1 MKTIRVIAILL
12 LTAFVSMV
20 FPQTNWELDGQIR
33 HRIELD
39 NRDFNSDTNINSYNL
54 LRSRVGLSV
63 EVSDSLSAYFQL
75 QDSRRFGEEQSTLTD
90 GSADNMDLHQAYVQI
105 GHLFNLPVN
114 VKLGRMEVI
123 QGSQRFIGAVGWHNI
138 GRSFDGVIFKWFNG
152 KNYLDVFAFQEVESN
167 AAENDGDKGVYG
179 LNGNFLLN
187 PDVTLQPFFIWQ
199 RTNPN
204 DDLNRFTTGVY
215 VKGKAAGQLAY
226 EADFAYQGGTL
237 ANQDVTAT
245 LAAANVSYTFKS
257 RAKPALKVGV
267 DFVSG
272 DDDFSDEKVKAFDT
286 MYATNHKFYGFMDY
300 FLNLPVNT
308 LGRGLID
315 SYVNVSISPKQK
327 SRLQVIFHR
336 LAAHQDFVT
345 DSGETA
351 SLFGNEIDL
360 IYSLKYSKNISLTG
374 GFAIFSPGE
383 IFKQTRGEDTSTWAF
398 VMTTVRL

>member
-1 MKTIRVIAILL
+1 MKTMRMIAILL
-12 LTAFVSMV
+12 LTAFASTI
-20 FPQTNWELDGQIR
+20 FPQTDWQLDGQIR

-54 LRSRVGLSV
+54 LRSRIGLTMK
-63 EVSDSLSAYFQL
+63 VSDSLSGYFQI
-75 QDSRRFGEEQSTLTD
+75 QDSRRFGEEQSTLGD
-90 GSADNMDLHQAYVQI
+90 GSADNLDFHQAYIQI
-105 GHLFNLPVN
+105 GNLFNLPVN

-123 QGSQRFIGAVGWHNI
+123 QGSQRFIGAVGWHNV

-152 KNYLDVFAFQEVESN
+152 KNYIDIYAFQEVESN

-179 LNGNFLLN
+179 LNGNFPLN
-187 PDVTLQPFFIWQ
+187 TDVTVQPFFIWQ

-204 DDLNRFTTGVY
+204 DDLNRFTTGLY
-215 VKGKAAGQLAY
+215 LKGKAAGQLAY
-226 EADFAYQGGTL
+226 EVDLAYQGGKL
-237 ANQDVTAT
+237 AKQDVTAT

-257 RAKPALKVGV
+257 SAKPTLKVGV
-267 DFVSG
+267 DLVSG
-272 DDDFSDEKVKAFDT
+272 DDDFGDDKVKAFDT

-315 SYVNVSISPKQK
+315 SHVSLSISPKQK
-327 SRLQVIFHR
+327 SRFSVIFHR
-336 LAAHQDFVT
+336 LAAQQDFVT
-345 DSGETA
+345 DGGETA

-360 IYSLKYSKNISLTG
+360 IYSLKYSKNVNLTG